1 MQMALKAIGN
11 PCASIPAIQIVG
23 TNGKG
28 SIASFLQS
36 GLKALGIKGGI
47 TTSPHLISW
56 CERICINSEQIT
68 RDDLQKRLN
77 NLNPL
82 VQSFHLTTFE
92 LLIATALNYFNDNN
106 VDLLV
111 LEVGLGGRLDATTAH
126 PYRPIIAIG
135 GIGLDHCEYLGKSIK
150 DIALEKTAVISPN
163 CTVISSRQDPEVEE
177 VINSVVEKQNATL
190 HWVEP
195 LSHEW
200 RLGLEGEIQ
209 RYNAAVAKGALEAL
223 TKLGWEVDQKKIKEG
238 LARASWPGRLQTIY
252 WKNMPILIDCAHN
265 PHAAKTLSEERRKW
279 SADDTDVQWIIGIQ
293 KHKDAPGILKSLV
306 KSNDAVYIVPV
317 PECLSWTPK
326 ELLANC
332 PLLSKKLNGADNIEQ
347 ALSDIYLKKNCS
359 NPFPV
364 ITGSIYLI
372 GDLLKK
378 SIHIKKS

>member
-11 PCASIPAIQIVG
+11 PCASIPAIQIIG

-36 GLKALGIKGGI
+36 SLNVLGIKGGI

-56 CERICINSEQIT
+56 CERICINSKQIKIE
-68 RDDLQKRLN
+68 DLQKRLN
-77 NLNPL
+77 DLNPL
-82 VQSFHLTTFE
+82 VENFNITTFE
-92 LLIATALNYFNDNN
+92 LLITTALDYFNDND
-106 VDLLV
+106 VELLI

-126 PYRPIIAIG
+126 PYRPIVAIG
-135 GIGLDHCEYLGKSIK
+135 GIGLDHCEYLGSNLK
-150 DIALEKTAVISPN
+150 DIALEKTAVINPN
-163 CTVISSRQDPEVEE
+163 CTVISARQETEVED
-177 VINSVVEKQNATL
+177 VIYSIAQKQNATL

-195 LSHEW
+195 LSPEW
-200 RLGLEGEIQ
+200 KLGLMGDFQ

-223 TKLGWEVDQKKIKEG
+223 TGLGWHIDQVKIKEG
-238 LARASWPGRLQTIY
+238 LALAKWPGRLQTIY

-265 PHAAKTLSEERRKW
+265 PHAAKKLSEERKKW
-279 SADDTDVQWIIGIQ
+279 PKNDAGIQWIIGIQ